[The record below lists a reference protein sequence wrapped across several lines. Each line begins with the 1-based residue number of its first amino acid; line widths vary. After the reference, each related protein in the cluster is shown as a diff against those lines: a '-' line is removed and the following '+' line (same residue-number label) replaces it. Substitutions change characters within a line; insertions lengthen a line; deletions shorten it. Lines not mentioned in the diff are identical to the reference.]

1 MAVIKRQDV
10 PTPVLPKETVEVEAL
25 GGEVVVRG
33 LLLTEYL
40 DLQASVV
47 AAAPKKSL
55 DGESERSG
63 VHAVLPVLLA
73 MTVLDADEKPVFTQQ
88 QWQVFGAKHANQAI
102 ALFNVAWRI
111 SGFSQADTAKN

>member
-10 PTPVLPKETVEVEAL
+10 PDPVLPKETVEVEAL

-40 DLQASVV
+40 DLKASI
-47 AAAPKKSL
+47 AAAAKGSVA
-55 DGESERSG
+55 DRSG

-73 MTVLDADEKPVFTQQ
+73 ITVLDADEQPVFTQQ
-88 QWQVFGAKHANQAI
+88 EWQVFGAKHASQAI
-102 ALFNVAWRI
+102 ALFNVAWEL
-111 SGFSQADTAKN
+111 SGFNQAAAVKN